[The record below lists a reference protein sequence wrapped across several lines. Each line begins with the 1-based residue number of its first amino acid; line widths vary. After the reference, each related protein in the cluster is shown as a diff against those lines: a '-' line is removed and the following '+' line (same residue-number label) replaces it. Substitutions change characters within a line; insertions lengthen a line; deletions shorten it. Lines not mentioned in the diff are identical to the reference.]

1 MNINDYTPRR
11 SGTYAEFVSSENGCK
26 HIGRNVSGHEIRQ
39 FKIDGEV
46 ITKNADTARC
56 DYLLL
61 NDDAKSAYYIELKG
75 SDLEKAIQQIESTVR
90 MLQDSL
96 TGYATYRRIIYFS
109 GTTDI
114 RGKRCT
120 ALESKASHGSNK
132 TESFIRGNIVKR
144 RQQCTIAYIAV
155 AFCLSY

>member
-11 SGTYAEFVSSENGCK
+11 SGTYTEFVSSENGCK

-46 ITKNADTARC
+46 IAKNADTVRC

-61 NDDAKSAYYIELKG
+61 NDEAKRAYYIELKG
-75 SDLEKAIQQIESTVR
+75 SDLEKAIQQIDATVR

-114 RGKRCT
+114 KGSAVQRWKAKHPT
-120 ALESKASHGSNK
+120 AI
-132 TESFIRGNIVKR
+132 IRR
-144 RQQCTIAYIAV
+144 RFYSEAI
-155 AFCLSY
+155 S

>member
-11 SGTYAEFVSSENGCK
+11 SGTYTEFVSSENGCK

-46 ITKNADTARC
+46 IAKNADTVRC

-61 NDDAKSAYYIELKG
+61 NDEAKRAYYIELKG
-75 SDLEKAIQQIESTVR
+75 SDLEKAIQQIDATVR

-114 RGKRCT
+114 RGSAVQRWKAKHPT
-120 ALESKASHGSNK
+120 AVIKL
-132 TESFIRGNIVKR
+132 RV
-144 RQQCTIAYIAV
+144 
-155 AFCLSY
+155 LSEAIS

>member
-26 HIGRNVSGHEIRQ
+26 HIGRNVSRHEIRQ

-61 NDDAKSAYYIELKG
+61 NDEAKRAYYIELKG
-75 SDLEKAIQQIESTVR
+75 SDLEKAIQQIEATVQ
-90 MLQDSL
+90 MFQTSL
-96 TGYATYRRIIYFS
+96 PGYTTYKRIIYFS

-114 RGKRCT
+114 KGSAVQRWKAKHPT
-120 ALESKASHGSNK
+120 AI
-132 TESFIRGNIVKR
+132 IRR
-144 RQQCTIAYIAV
+144 RLYSEAI
-155 AFCLSY
+155 S

>member
-26 HIGRNVSGHEIRQ
+26 HIGRNVSGHKIRQ

-46 ITKNADTARC
+46 IAKNADTVRC

-61 NDDAKSAYYIELKG
+61 NDEAKRAYYIELKG
-75 SDLEKAIQQIESTVR
+75 SDLEKAIQQIEATVL

-96 TGYATYRRIIYFS
+96 TGYAAYRRIIYFS
-109 GTTDI
+109 GTMDI
-114 RGKRCT
+114 KGSAVQRWKAKHPT
-120 ALESKASHGSNK
+120 AIL
-132 TESFIRGNIVKR
+132 R
-144 RQQCTIAYIAV
+144 RRLYSEAI
-155 AFCLSY
+155 S

>member
-1 MNINDYTPRR
+1 MNINDYTPCR

-46 ITKNADTARC
+46 IAKNADTARC

-61 NDDAKSAYYIELKG
+61 NDEAKRAYYIELKG
-75 SDLEKAIQQIESTVR
+75 SDLEKAIQQIEATVQ
-90 MLQDSL
+90 MFQTSL
-96 TGYATYRRIIYFS
+96 PGYTTYKRIIYFS

-114 RGKRCT
+114 KGSAVQRWKAKHPT
-120 ALESKASHGSNK
+120 AI
-132 TESFIRGNIVKR
+132 IRR
-144 RQQCTIAYIAV
+144 RLYSEAI
-155 AFCLSY
+155 S

>member
-1 MNINDYTPRR
+1 MDINDFTPHRA
-11 SGTYAEFVSSENGCK
+11 GTYTEFVSSENGCK

-61 NDDAKSAYYIELKG
+61 NDEAKRAYYIELKG
-75 SDLEKAIQQIESTVR
+75 SDLEKAIQQIEATVR

-96 TGYATYRRIIYFS
+96 TGYATYKRIIYFS

-114 RGKRCT
+114 KGSAVQRWKAKHPT
-120 ALESKASHGSNK
+120 AIIRHRLYSESIS
-132 TESFIRGNIVKR
+132 
-144 RQQCTIAYIAV
+144 
-155 AFCLSY
+155 

>member
-1 MNINDYTPRR
+1 MNINDYNPRR

-46 ITKNADTARC
+46 IAKNADTVRC

-61 NDDAKSAYYIELKG
+61 NDEAKRAYYIELKG
-75 SDLEKAIQQIESTVR
+75 SDLEKAIQQIEATVL

-96 TGYATYRRIIYFS
+96 TGYAAYRRIIYFS
-109 GTTDI
+109 GTMDI
-114 RGKRCT
+114 KGSAVQRWKAKHPT
-120 ALESKASHGSNK
+120 AIL
-132 TESFIRGNIVKR
+132 R
-144 RQQCTIAYIAV
+144 RRLYSEAI
-155 AFCLSY
+155 S

>member
-26 HIGRNVSGHEIRQ
+26 HIGRNVSGHKIRQ

-46 ITKNADTARC
+46 IAKNADTIRC

-61 NDDAKSAYYIELKG
+61 NDEAKRAYYIELKG
-75 SDLEKAIQQIESTVR
+75 SDLEKAIQQIESTVQ

-114 RGKRCT
+114 KGSAVQRWKAKHPT
-120 ALESKASHGSNK
+120 AIL
-132 TESFIRGNIVKR
+132 R
-144 RQQCTIAYIAV
+144 RRLYSEAI
-155 AFCLSY
+155 S

>member
-1 MNINDYTPRR
+1 MNINDYTPCR

-26 HIGRNVSGHEIRQ
+26 HIGRNVSGHKIRQ

-46 ITKNADTARC
+46 IAKNADTIRC

-61 NDDAKSAYYIELKG
+61 NDEAKRAYYIELKG
-75 SDLEKAIQQIESTVR
+75 SDLEKAIQQIEATVR

-114 RGKRCT
+114 RGSAVQRWKAKHHT
-120 ALESKASHGSNK
+120 AV
-132 TESFIRGNIVKR
+132 IRR
-144 RQQCTIAYIAV
+144 RLYSEAI
-155 AFCLSY
+155 S

>member
-26 HIGRNVSGHEIRQ
+26 HIGRNVSGHKIRQ

-46 ITKNADTARC
+46 IAKNADTIRC

-61 NDDAKSAYYIELKG
+61 NDEAKRAYYIELKG
-75 SDLEKAIQQIESTVR
+75 SDLEKAIQ
-90 MLQDSL
+90 

-114 RGKRCT
+114 KGSAVQRWKAKHPT
-120 ALESKASHGSNK
+120 AI
-132 TESFIRGNIVKR
+132 IRR
-144 RQQCTIAYIAV
+144 RLYSEAI
-155 AFCLSY
+155 S

>member
-46 ITKNADTARC
+46 IAKNSGAARC

-75 SDLEKAIQQIESTVR
+75 SDLEKAIQQIESTVQ
-90 MLQDSL
+90 LFQTSL
-96 TGYATYRRIIYFS
+96 PDYTPYRRIIYFS

-114 RGKRCT
+114 RGSAVQRWKAKHRT
-120 ALESKASHGSNK
+120 AVIKL
-132 TESFIRGNIVKR
+132 RV
-144 RQQCTIAYIAV
+144 
-155 AFCLSY
+155 LSEAIS

>member
-46 ITKNADTARC
+46 IAKNSGSARC

-75 SDLEKAIQQIESTVR
+75 SDLEKAIQQIESTVQ
-90 MLQDSL
+90 LFQTSL
-96 TGYATYRRIIYFS
+96 PDYTPYRRIIYFS

-114 RGKRCT
+114 KGSAVQRWKAKHPT
-120 ALESKASHGSNK
+120 AI
-132 TESFIRGNIVKR
+132 IRR
-144 RQQCTIAYIAV
+144 RFYSEAI
-155 AFCLSY
+155 S

>member
-46 ITKNADTARC
+46 IAKNADTVRC

-61 NDDAKSAYYIELKG
+61 NDEAKRAYYIELKG
-75 SDLEKAIQQIESTVR
+75 SDLEKAIQQIEATVR

-114 RGKRCT
+114 KGSAVQRWKAKHPT
-120 ALESKASHGSNK
+120 AI
-132 TESFIRGNIVKR
+132 IRR
-144 RQQCTIAYIAV
+144 RLYSEAI
-155 AFCLSY
+155 S

>member
-26 HIGRNVSGHEIRQ
+26 HIGRNVSGHKIRQ

-46 ITKNADTARC
+46 IAKNADTIRC

-61 NDDAKSAYYIELKG
+61 NDEAKRAYYIELKG
-75 SDLEKAIQQIESTVR
+75 SDLEKAIQQIEATVL

-96 TGYATYRRIIYFS
+96 TGYAAYRRIIYFS

-114 RGKRCT
+114 KGSTVQRWKAKHPT
-120 ALESKASHGSNK
+120 AIL
-132 TESFIRGNIVKR
+132 R
-144 RQQCTIAYIAV
+144 RRLYSEAI
-155 AFCLSY
+155 S

>member
-26 HIGRNVSGHEIRQ
+26 HIGRNVSRHEIRQ

-46 ITKNADTARC
+46 IAKNADTARC

-61 NDDAKSAYYIELKG
+61 NDEAKRAYYIELKG
-75 SDLEKAIQQIESTVR
+75 SDLEKAIQQIEATVQ
-90 MLQDSL
+90 MFQTSL
-96 TGYATYRRIIYFS
+96 PGYTTYKRIIYFS

-114 RGKRCT
+114 KGSAVQRWKAKHPT
-120 ALESKASHGSNK
+120 AI
-132 TESFIRGNIVKR
+132 IRR
-144 RQQCTIAYIAV
+144 RLYSEAI
-155 AFCLSY
+155 S

>member
-46 ITKNADTARC
+46 IAKNADTVRC

-61 NDDAKSAYYIELKG
+61 NDEAKRAYYIELKG
-75 SDLEKAIQQIESTVR
+75 SDLEKAIQQIDATVR

-114 RGKRCT
+114 KGSAVQRWKAKHPT
-120 ALESKASHGSNK
+120 AI
-132 TESFIRGNIVKR
+132 IRR
-144 RQQCTIAYIAV
+144 RLYSEAI
-155 AFCLSY
+155 S

>member
-39 FKIDGEV
+39 FKSDGEV
-46 ITKNADTARC
+46 IAKNADTVRC

-61 NDDAKSAYYIELKG
+61 NDEAKRAYYIELKG
-75 SDLEKAIQQIESTVR
+75 SDLEKAIQQIDATVR

-114 RGKRCT
+114 KGSAVQRWKAKHPT
-120 ALESKASHGSNK
+120 AI
-132 TESFIRGNIVKR
+132 IRR
-144 RQQCTIAYIAV
+144 RLYSEAI
-155 AFCLSY
+155 S

>member
-46 ITKNADTARC
+46 IAKNADTARC

-61 NDDAKSAYYIELKG
+61 NDEAKRAYYIELKG
-75 SDLEKAIQQIESTVR
+75 SDLEKAIQQIEATVQ
-90 MLQDSL
+90 MFQTSL
-96 TGYATYRRIIYFS
+96 PGYTTYKRIIYFS

-114 RGKRCT
+114 KGSAVQRWKAKHPT
-120 ALESKASHGSNK
+120 AI
-132 TESFIRGNIVKR
+132 IRR
-144 RQQCTIAYIAV
+144 RLYSEAI
-155 AFCLSY
+155 S